1 MTDTQK
7 EELMRRA
14 LDLARKGWGMTHPDN
29 PMVGALIVEKNEVVA
44 EGWYEKDGGAHA
56 EINALKNLGRRPKK
70 GAILICTL
78 EPCSTEGRTGAC
90 VDAILQSGI
99 RHVIIGARDP
109 NPVHAGRGLDKLKEN
124 GVSVETRIL
133 TDECEDL
140 NLLYNHWQAKKRPF
154 FAAKTATT
162 IDGYVA
168 TRSGKSKWITGEKAR
183 LDVMR
188 WRRFF
193 PAIAVGAGT
202 VMADNP
208 KLTSRLSEKNEWCP
222 IRFVFDGL
230 LTTVTEKEHFS
241 LYSDKF
247 KSRTI
252 VVTSNHAGS
261 GYVRKLESDG
271 IRVWVLPAAT
281 SQVSIL
287 AFQERCVQEKI
298 TGVYF
303 EGGPRLIAGIMREK
317 GFDYLFSYRA
327 PIILADEKGKNAYS
341 GLKTDQLD
349 QAICLQGIK
358 HQALGDDQLIRG
370 FIAYPAEMNFDEYLL
385 GIR

>member
-1 MTDTQK
+1 MTDSRK

-14 LDLARKGWGMTHPDN
+14 LELAKKGWGMVHPDN
-29 PMVGALIVEKNEVVA
+29 PMVGALIVEKNEVVG

-56 EINALKNLGRRPKK
+56 EVNALKNLGRRPKK
-70 GAILICTL
+70 GATLICTL
-78 EPCSTEGRTGAC
+78 EPCSTKGRTGAC

-99 RHVIIGARDP
+99 RHVILGAIDP
-109 NPVHAGRGLDKLKEN
+109 NPAHAGRGLEKLKEN
-124 GVSVETRIL
+124 NVSVETRVL

-140 NLLYNHWQAKKRPF
+140 NLLYNHWKEKNTPF

-168 TRSGKSKWITGEKAR
+168 TRSGQSKWITGEEAR

-202 VMADNP
+202 VTADNP
-208 KLTSRLSEKNEWCP
+208 KLTSRLPKEKEWCP

-230 LTTVTEKEHFS
+230 LTTAMEKDHLS
-241 LYSDKF
+241 VYSDKF

-261 GYVRKLESDG
+261 GYVQKLEDDG
-271 IRVWVLPAAT
+271 VRVWVLPSVT
-281 SQVSIL
+281 PQIS
-287 AFQERCVQEKI
+287 FETFRERCVQEKI

-317 GFDYLFSYRA
+317 GLDYLFSYRA
-327 PIILADEKGKNAYS
+327 PIIFADEKGKNAYS

-349 QAICLQGIK
+349 QAIRLERVK

-370 FIAYPAEMNFDEYLL
+370 FTSYPAEMNFDEYLL